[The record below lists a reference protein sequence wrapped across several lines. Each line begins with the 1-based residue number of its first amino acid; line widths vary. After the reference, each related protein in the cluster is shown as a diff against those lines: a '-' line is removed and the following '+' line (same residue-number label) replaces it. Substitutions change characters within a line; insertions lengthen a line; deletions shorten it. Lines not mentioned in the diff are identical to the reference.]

1 MAKKAS
7 RGSKAK
13 AAAKAKP
20 KPKPRPKGSKSA
32 PKARRPLMEVK
43 FPSENRYL
51 HMVHELARHL
61 AESTGF
67 DHSEA
72 EKIALAVDEATTN
85 VIQHAYHG
93 EPGHEIEIHFDP
105 EGESL
110 DIAIF
115 HDGEPLESV
124 PVPEFELDDLV
135 ARRRKGGLGLAIMRQ
150 MMDKVEHA
158 KARTGKNMC
167 VMVRY
172 KQKTS

>member
-13 AAAKAKP
+13 
-20 KPKPRPKGSKSA
+20 SA
-32 PKARRPLMEVK
+32 PKAKSRGSRPAAKSRRALLEVK

-67 DHSEA
+67 DRSEA

-115 HDGEPLESV
+115 HEGAPLESV

-135 ARRRKGGLGLAIMRQ
+135 AKRRKGGLGLAIMRQ

-158 KARTGKNMC
+158 KAGTGKNMC

-172 KQKTS
+172 KHKTS